1 MKHKKHP
8 PNFSRWMLGIISAT
22 TFLIGPII
30 MGLGY
35 EASQFG
41 MDVLI
46 GVRALMGMGGIV
58 CILSVVSIIGTITS
72 NPRILL
78 FSFYSL
84 VILVIF
90 ISVFSIGAWLM
101 LEDIQEYIDRNWEKL
116 RLAAPD
122 YNMVAFK
129 AHAESEVQSL
139 ISFSFT
145 VIFLSILGIG
155 TIWMLITKKIKKSLL
170 PVTALILSILGS
182 ALVAISIY
190 SRRHSNYT
198 QLPLWTNYIFTLIG
212 FIVIGLG
219 IFGYHSVVHSKRGNI
234 ILYSVILGF
243 TSVFLLVA
251 GIGSILIS
259 ALVEKTIQDNWNKIS
274 ADLNGAGYEVEIEEF
289 VELMRINF
297 KLAGLFGVVTF
308 VFFLLS
314 FVGALLYVN
323 SLKKIQDKKQMIF
336 S

>member
-1 MKHKKHP
+1 MKQKKHP

-30 MGLGY
+30 IGLGY

-41 MDVLI
+41 IDVLI
-46 GVRALMGMGGIV
+46 ADRALMGMGVIV
-58 CILSVVSIIGTITS
+58 CLLSIVSIIGTITS
-72 NPRILL
+72 NPRVLL

-90 ISVFSIGAWLM
+90 ISVFSTGAWLM
-101 LEDIQEYIDRNWEKL
+101 LQDIQNYIDRNWETL
-116 RLAAPD
+116 RVIAPQ
-122 YNMVAFK
+122 YSMIGFK
-129 AHAESEVQSL
+129 VHAESEIQSL
-139 ISFSFT
+139 VSFSFT

-182 ALVAISIY
+182 ALVAISVY

-198 QLPLWTNYIFTLIG
+198 QLPLWTNYIFTFIG
-212 FIVIGLG
+212 FVVMGLG
-219 IFGYHSVVHSKRGNI
+219 LYGYYSVIHSKRGNI
-234 ILYSVILGF
+234 IIYSVILGF
-243 TSVFLLVA
+243 ASVILLIA

-259 ALVEKTIQDNWNKIS
+259 ALVQKTIEDNWKGIS
-274 ADLNGAGYEVEIEEF
+274 ENLTTAGYDVEIEEF
-289 VELMRINF
+289 TELMKINF
-297 KLAGLFGVVTF
+297 KLAGLFGVVNF

-314 FVGALLYVN
+314 FVGALLHVN
-323 SLKKIQDKKQMIF
+323 SLTRIQEKKQIIF